1 MKFKTKFSFLF
12 IGIIIALMGS
22 VLFYFHSYFGAYF
35 EKQAADNFRDIAET
49 SEGAYYS
56 FFNSMQTRTV
66 DWSSDG
72 YIRTT
77 TARLIALPE
86 GEERTALRN
95 QLTDYFVHKK
105 LPYDPTISIIDIL
118 DRDGIIVASSQEN
131 RLGLNEKEE
140 EEEFQ
145 AHRFSEAITSLS
157 PTAFLTNLVFEEDEG
172 MDPMIHVV
180 SRLFIQDEKTKKT
193 TPLDAVMLLHF
204 TNTNDLGNLLNGSL
218 QLGEGAPSG
227 RALFEHYKTAEVYV
241 VNKDRLLITPSRFV
255 SDAILKLHIDTDPIK
270 KCFDEN
276 REISGTYLNYRN
288 IPVIGASMCLHR
300 DNAILIVEAERDEIM
315 MPLKQFEFRFFISS
329 IIAIIVGA
337 LGTLLLNS
345 MLLRNFESIGE
356 AAKKITEHDLT
367 ARATISSHDEIG
379 KIAETFNAMIS
390 SIEKSETELKKAQME
405 LKGVNITLEKRVKER
420 TAELEKIKETL
431 EKAATERTVELQK
444 KIEEL
449 EKFKR
454 LTVGR
459 ELKMVE
465 LKNEIGKLD
474 QKH

>member
-1 MKFKTKFSFLF
+1 
-12 IGIIIALMGS
+12 
-22 VLFYFHSYFGAYF
+22 
-35 EKQAADNFRDIAET
+35 
-49 SEGAYYS
+49 
-56 FFNSMQTRTV
+56 
-66 DWSSDG
+66 
-72 YIRTT
+72 
-77 TARLIALPE
+77 
-86 GEERTALRN
+86 
-95 QLTDYFVHKK
+95 
-105 LPYDPTISIIDIL
+105 
-118 DRDGIIVASSQEN
+118 
-131 RLGLNEKEE
+131 
-140 EEEFQ
+140 
-145 AHRFSEAITSLS
+145 
-157 PTAFLTNLVFEEDEG
+157 
-172 MDPMIHVV
+172 MIHVV

-193 TPLDAVMLLHF
+193 TPLDAVMLLRF

-241 VNKDRLLITPSRFV
+241 VNKDRLRITPSRFV